1 MTPPCVLALCA
12 ALQGSPHVVD
22 GDTLRFGSQSVRLMG
37 IDAEERKEDHGPRAT
52 AHLRSI
58 VSSTPHLRSIVS
70 STPRIQC
77 IPSDNRTYGR
87 IVATCYTADGRDIA
101 MLMVSGGYAL
111 DCERYSKGR
120 YRPFEPPGARQ
131 TLAQKP
137 YCNTRK
143 EKQ

>member
-1 MTPPCVLALCA
+1 MTPPCLMALCA
-12 ALQGSPHVVD
+12 LLHGSPHVVD
-22 GDTLRFGSQSVRLMG
+22 GDTLRFGAQTVRLMG
-37 IDAEERKEDHGPRAT
+37 IDAEERRENHGPRAT

-58 VSSTPHLRSIVS
+58 VSSTPH
-70 STPRIQC
+70 IQC
-77 IPSDNRTYGR
+77 IPSDNRTHGR

-137 YCNTRK
+137 YCSPRK
-143 EKQ
+143 G

>member
-1 MTPPCVLALCA
+1 
-12 ALQGSPHVVD
+12 
-22 GDTLRFGSQSVRLMG
+22 MG

-52 AHLRSI
+52 AHLRSIVSSTPHLRSI

>member
-1 MTPPCVLALCA
+1 MTPPCLMALCA
-12 ALQGSPHVVD
+12 LLHGSPHVVD
-22 GDTLRFGSQSVRLMG
+22 GDTLRFGAQTVRLMG
-37 IDAEERKEDHGPRAT
+37 IDAEERRENHGPRAT

-58 VSSTPHLRSIVS
+58 VSSTPH
-70 STPRIQC
+70 IQC

-120 YRPFEPPGARQ
+120 YRSFEPPGARE

-137 YCNTRK
+137 YCNRRK
-143 EKQ
+143 GTQ